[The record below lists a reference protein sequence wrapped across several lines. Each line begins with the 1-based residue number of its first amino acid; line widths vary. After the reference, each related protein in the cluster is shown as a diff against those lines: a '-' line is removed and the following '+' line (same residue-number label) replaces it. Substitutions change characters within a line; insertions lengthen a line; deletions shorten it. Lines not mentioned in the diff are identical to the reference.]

1 MTGEANGRHWGGN
14 EHDWGGNCLPSQ
26 HVKIRPDL
34 SSGAPNGVEG
44 RHTGAAFIPRGHLLV
59 TRGGIIRCVGAPH
72 PTAWLLCVRGA
83 ATMALYVCKEQH
95 LFPRGAYRCRR
106 VAYRGG
112 IYSQER
118 PSALGAAYRGGI
130 YFPGAPIGVEG
141 WHIGV
146 AFILGT
152 ALGAAYRGGIYFPG
166 APIIVEGRYLFSG
179 APIDNERLYTGAPF
193 IPPGRLLV
201 SRGGI
206 PKAASIFRGSYRR
219 RGSAYRGG
227 IYFSRAPIDAEGRHL
242 FSGAPN
248 GVEGRHTGA
257 AFIPPGHL
265 LVTRGGITRCVGAPY
280 PTA

>member
-1 MTGEANGRHWGGN
+1 M
-14 EHDWGGNCLPSQ
+14 
-26 HVKIRPDL
+26 
-34 SSGAPNGVEG
+34 
-44 RHTGAAFIPRGHLLV
+44 V
-59 TRGGIIRCVGAPH
+59 TRGGIIRCVGAPN

-118 PSALGAAYRGGI
+118 PS
-130 YFPGAPIGVEG
+130 
-141 WHIGV
+141 
-146 AFILGT
+146 

-219 RGSAYRGG
+219 RGSAYRGAYRRRGAAYRGG
-227 IYFSRAPIDAEGRHL
+227 IYFSRAPIGAEGRHL